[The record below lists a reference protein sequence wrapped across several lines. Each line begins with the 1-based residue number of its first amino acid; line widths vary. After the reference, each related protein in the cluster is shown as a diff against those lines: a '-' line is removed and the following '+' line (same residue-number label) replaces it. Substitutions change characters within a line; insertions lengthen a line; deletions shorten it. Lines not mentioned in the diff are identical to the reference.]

1 MSSHNRRSADVRAK
15 RTWPAQALALFLLI
29 IVAIYALVFFTGDRS
44 ATPKLGIDL
53 QGGTRV
59 TLVPQGEDP
68 TPEQLADARNIIE
81 QRVNGMGVS
90 GASVVVDGNT
100 LVITAAGDHT
110 CLSYTSP
117 SPRD

>member
-1 MSSHNRRSADVRAK
+1 MRAK

-81 QRVNGMGVS
+81 QRVNGMGCQRRQR
-90 GASVVVDGNT
+90 GRRRQH
-100 LVITAAGDHT
+100 AGDH
-110 CLSYTSP
+110 
-117 SPRD
+117 RRRG